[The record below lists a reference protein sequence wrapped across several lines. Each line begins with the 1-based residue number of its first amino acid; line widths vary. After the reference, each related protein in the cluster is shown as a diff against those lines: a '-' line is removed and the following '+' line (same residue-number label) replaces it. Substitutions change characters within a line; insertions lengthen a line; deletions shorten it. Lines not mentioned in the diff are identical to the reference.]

1 MSAVLAA
8 ARDVPSFTRFVLR
21 RWSEDRCPQI
31 AGHLTYTTLLALV
44 PAFAVVVALLSSAPF
59 FGHVLQQVK
68 VFVSLNLHP
77 AIAERVIGVYMDE
90 FARHAA
96 RLTSLGVALVFAV
109 AVWLFLIMDR
119 SFNTIWRAHRS
130 RAHWKSAMLYVRTR
144 RCCAC
149 GP

>member
-130 RAHWKSAMLYVRTR
+130 RAHWKSAMR
-144 RCCAC
+144 RAL
-149 GP
+149 